1 MTVNR
6 YEIKVSRMAREG
18 ERSSSIC
25 QAQGLRRQ
33 VQGVGNDDRSCH
45 VPRSRIVEDLAE
57 MGATAKGTR
66 WRNRNSK
73 REAGELA
80 MANFGRGD
88 ASLIR
93 VNQISLAEK
102 SES

>member
-1 MTVNR
+1 
-6 YEIKVSRMAREG
+6 
-18 ERSSSIC
+18 
-25 QAQGLRRQ
+25 
-33 VQGVGNDDRSCH
+33 
-45 VPRSRIVEDLAE
+45 

-66 WRNRNSK
+66 WRIGTGK